1 MSTSK
6 QRLGADM
13 YLAALSRDLANL
25 KAQLS
30 ELNEL
35 RERVKNELLPARKS
49 PKLGTMHAIPRL
61 PSAIQVRTPS
71 ARARRQRSVA

>member
-6 QRLGADM
+6 QRLGADV
-13 YLAALSRDLANL
+13 YLAVLSRDLANL

-35 RERVKNELLPARKS
+35 RERVKNELLPAPKS
-49 PKLGTMHAIPRL
+49 PKPGTMHAIPRL
-61 PSAIQVRTPS
+61 PLAIQMRPPS

>member
-6 QRLGADM
+6 QRLGADLR
-13 YLAALSRDLANL
+13 LAALLRDPVNL

-35 RERVKNELLPARKS
+35 RERVKNELPPARKS
-49 PKLGTMHAIPRL
+49 PKHC
-61 PSAIQVRTPS
+61 S
-71 ARARRQRSVA
+71 ARYSTVSDRKSI

>member
-6 QRLGADM
+6 QRLGADV
-13 YLAALSRDLANL
+13 YLAVLLRDLADL

-35 RERVKNELLPARKS
+35 RERVKNLPARKS
-49 PKLGTMHAIPRL
+49 PKRSAIPRL
-61 PSAIQVRTPS
+61 PSEIDIKLPS